1 MIKTEATMQ
10 ALSRNGI
17 IVWIDRDLSLLYSS
31 SDRPLASNIEQ
42 VKQLYEQRR
51 PLYRMYSDI
60 IVENNGTVEQC
71 IDAIIEKTGL
81 RRQKK

>member
-1 MIKTEATMQ
+1 MQ